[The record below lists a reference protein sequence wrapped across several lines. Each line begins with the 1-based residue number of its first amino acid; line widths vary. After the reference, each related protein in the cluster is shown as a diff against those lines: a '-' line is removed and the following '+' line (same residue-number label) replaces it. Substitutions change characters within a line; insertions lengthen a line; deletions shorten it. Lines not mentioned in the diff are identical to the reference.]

1 MIFTFTNDVLVSFCS
16 KQFGTGYDDILCRM
30 YGTEGDIETHY
41 AGQVTIHGKSPYA
54 GGKCPTLYRYGAVR
68 NIATFYEN
76 VVKGDSSNST
86 AAPSVRSNLATI
98 LGRTASYKGSSDL
111 G

>member
-1 MIFTFTNDVLVSFCS
+1 
-16 KQFGTGYDDILCRM
+16 M

-98 LGRTASYKGSSDL
+98 LGRTASYKGSAVTWDEMIKAGEKWEVKTECL
-111 G
+111 KA